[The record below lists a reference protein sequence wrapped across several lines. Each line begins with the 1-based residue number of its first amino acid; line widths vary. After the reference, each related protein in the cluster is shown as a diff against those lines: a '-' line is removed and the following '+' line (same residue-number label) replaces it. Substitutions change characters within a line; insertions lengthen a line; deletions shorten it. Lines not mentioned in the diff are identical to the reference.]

1 MPPRKRTNLEAWQLC
16 YKVTGSDEPGH
27 SLGSTNVKPENAA
40 SLSVN
45 GFLNKGVV

>member
-27 SLGSTNVKPENAA
+27 SLGSTNMS
-40 SLSVN
+40 SLKMLHHCLLMVS
-45 GFLNKGVV
+45 